1 MEIQVHWQKS
11 SFSGAEGPNCLEIA
25 GVPGRL
31 LIRESDMPGTVLAAS
46 RAALAGLVAGV
57 KAGEFDRQGGSGRR

>member
-25 GVPGRL
+25 GVPGAL
-31 LIRESDMPGTVLAAS
+31 LVRESDAPGNVLAAS
-46 RAALAGLVAGV
+46 RTALAGLVAGV
-57 KAGEFDRQGGSGRR
+57 KAGEFDL

>member
-1 MEIQVHWQKS
+1 MRMPVHWQKS

-25 GVPGRL
+25 GVPGAL
-31 LIRESDMPGTVLAAS
+31 LVRESDAPGTVLAAS

-57 KAGEFDRQGGSGRR
+57 KAGEFDLRSGSGRR

>member
-1 MEIQVHWQKS
+1 MQMPVHWQKS

-25 GVPGRL
+25 GVPGAL
-31 LIRESDMPGTVLAAS
+31 LVRESDTPGNVLTAS